1 MPASALQYSTT
12 ELYASLRWV
21 RPSRASYLTR
31 VLHTSRINNFES
43 VMWVKKN
50 WTGENFWAGKW
61 HKGADSSQSCSID
74 RKFDLLVNHI
84 QFPAS
89 MTSELNYIITFYD
102 IIITSRL
109 GFSKEADSFKDLSLY
124 LSNSVQIFKW
134 KVKQMTNR
142 VQPVV
147 IEVGESSE
155 ASGQRE
161 KWTSKADFIAS
172 CIGYA
177 VGLGNIWR
185 FPYLCYKNGGG
196 NLVKRRYLS

>member
-1 MPASALQYSTT
+1 MWYLVLYTT
-12 ELYASLRWV
+12 GIENVKSVLWGGRIKEV
-21 RPSRASYLTR
+21 R
-31 VLHTSRINNFES
+31 NFELGNELTKQIDQRAVQSIESS
-43 VMWVKKN
+43 VN
-50 WTGENFWAGKW
+50 WISRNN
-61 HKGADSSQSCSID
+61 H
-74 RKFDLLVNHI
+74 RK
-84 QFPAS
+84 S
-89 MTSELNYIITFYD
+89 MTSELNYINTFYD
-102 IIITSRL
+102 IIITFRF
-109 GFSKEADSFKDLSLY
+109 GFSEEAGSFRDVSLY

>member
-1 MPASALQYSTT
+1 MWYLVLYTT
-12 ELYASLRWV
+12 RIENVKSVLWGGRIKEV
-21 RPSRASYLTR
+21 R
-31 VLHTSRINNFES
+31 NFELGNELTKQIDQRAVQSIESS
-43 VMWVKKN
+43 VN
-50 WTGENFWAGKW
+50 WISRNN
-61 HKGADSSQSCSID
+61 H
-74 RKFDLLVNHI
+74 RK
-84 QFPAS
+84 S
-89 MTSELNYIITFYD
+89 MTSELNYINTFYD
-102 IIITSRL
+102 IIITFRF
-109 GFSKEADSFKDLSLY
+109 GFSEETGSFRDMSLY
-124 LSNSVQIFKW
+124 LSNSVQIFEW